1 MSHLIARGGLDT
13 LAKHAHPDAK
23 HLHNEL
29 PYRYFDDELGLFENV
44 DSIGFAKKLNIL
56 GGASDDLVDSLNE
69 LVRRCPEGNKWDY
82 QFVMT
87 GDNQVSQFIDQNKN
101 DLSQRGGIAQ
111 KIATNQAI
119 YAHHCAKNG
128 FGTRLGKQYRFD
140 LKNYNAYFFCTS
152 KESAEVVNDF
162 KSSLEYGLVQNG
174 ITHSPMQPHELVG
187 HVGQILNFNRE
198 QTTPKEKPYNED
210 DLLHTQMVELDSE
223 FLIHKEYVESRC
235 SIEGQQKSAHS
246 RILNFTLRNLP
257 TDFRLYNISN
267 CLASLKNASNS
278 LRSPF
283 RISCNF
289 RIENTGKQK
298 VANENKIRTLKKW
311 VDSPMAIFMPTASKE
326 YEERISLQEGFLS
339 EQFKIASMVF
349 SVTLFSNEE
358 DMKADT
364 ASALGAFG
372 EAGLSLIPTNMI
384 QGQALLSILPFNML
398 KFFGDAKKA
407 GRVRQIKTSNLVNF
421 FPIVGEFKRLS
432 GGMLLPTLRNQI
444 GYFHPFRCNTDNY
457 NMAVTGS
464 SGSGKSFIMQNIVY
478 PLYAMGGKC
487 FILDKGDSYK
497 KLTQTLG
504 GVYMTSGT
512 IFLNPFTHIAKAE
525 SLEGK
530 SFSDADT
537 STLNENDQKD
547 DPMSILL
554 GDITGLIASMAAPN
568 SDLGDYD
575 ESALSDA
582 ILMAWTA
589 HHNETLID
597 HVQEALFALS
607 KERGDDRRLSDLAHQ
622 LNKYCTTGIY
632 GDIFNKPSQLD
643 PNVHLT
649 TLELDGF
656 SDAVL
661 RPVVFALI
669 VSINQTMYLAGDRN
683 IPKMCIIEE
692 AWSLMSGSNR
702 QSRAFINKGYR
713 TARKFGGS
721 FASVTQGISDF
732 FLSEEAQAAYN
743 NSDIKLILRQG
754 SDFKKFV
761 KENPTAFDPYYV
773 SLINRF
779 QEAKLTGFSSAM
791 IQAGSVTSFHR
802 LFADPWSRALFST
815 EPNEYQY
822 CEKLTHCGMSI
833 EEAVEKTA
841 WHFYPDEMQEF
852 EAIKQQYEEDNNVT
866 I

>member
-1 MSHLIARGGLDT
+1 MSHLIAKGGLDT

-29 PYRYFDDELGLFENV
+29 PYRYFDDELGLFENTN
-44 DSIGFAKKLNIL
+44 SIGFAKKLNIL
-56 GGASDDLVDSLNE
+56 GGASDDLVESLNS
-69 LVRRCPEGNKWDY
+69 LICRFPEGNKWDY
-82 QFVMT
+82 QFVLT
-87 GDNQVSQFIDQNKN
+87 GNNQVSKFIDKNKK
-101 DLSQRGGIAQ
+101 DISGRGGIVE
-111 KIATNQAI
+111 KIASNQAI
-119 YAHHCAKNG
+119 YAHHCAKHG

-140 LKNYNAYFFCTS
+140 LKNYNAYFFCSS
-152 KESAEVVNDF
+152 KEQSETVNDF

-174 ITHSPMQPHELVG
+174 IEHSPMQPHELIE

-198 QTTPKEKPYNED
+198 QTRPVEKNYNDD
-210 DLLHTQMVELDSE
+210 DLLHTQMLELDSE

-235 SIEGQQKSAHS
+235 SVKKQDKPAHT
-246 RILNFTLRNLP
+246 RILNFSLRNLP
-257 TDFRLYNISN
+257 TEFRLYNLSN

-298 VANENKIRTLKKW
+298 VANEGKIRNLNKW
-311 VDSPMAIFMPTASKE
+311 VNSPMAIFMPTAKKE
-326 YEERISLQEGFLS
+326 YEERKELQEGFLS
-339 EQFKIASMVF
+339 EQYKIASMIF
-349 SVTLFSNEE
+349 TVTIFSNEE
-358 DMKADT
+358 EMKADV
-364 ASALGAFG
+364 AAALGVFG

-384 QGQALLSILPFNML
+384 QGQTLLSTLPFHML
-398 KFFGDAKKA
+398 TFFDDSRRA

-421 FPIVGEFKRLS
+421 FPIIGELKRLT
-432 GGMLLPTLRNQI
+432 GGMLLPTMRNQI

-457 NMAVTGS
+457 NMAITGS
-464 SGSGKSFIMQNIVY
+464 SGSGKSFFTQNIA
-478 PLYAMGGKC
+478 LSIYAAGGKC

-497 KLTQTLG
+497 KMTQTMN
-504 GVYMTSGT
+504 GVYMTAGN

-525 SLEGK
+525 ALEGN
-530 SFSDADT
+530 SFSEA
-537 STLNENDQKD
+537 SNDSKKEE

-554 GDITGLIASMAAPN
+554 GDITGLIAAMAAPT
-568 SDLGDYD
+568 SDLNDYN

-582 ILMAWTA
+582 ILIAWKK
-589 HHNETLID
+589 HRNDTLID
-597 HVQEALFALS
+597 HVQEALFELS
-607 KERGDDRRLSDLAHQ
+607 KARDNDRRLSDLAHQ
-622 LNKYCTTGIY
+622 LNKYCTSGIY

-656 SDAVL
+656 TDTVL

-702 QSRAFINKGYR
+702 QSRAFIDKGYR

-732 FLSEEAQAAYN
+732 FRSDEAQAAYN

-822 CEKLTHCGMSI
+822 CEKLNEHRI
-833 EEAVEKTA
+833 PLIDAVEKTA
-841 WHFYPDEMQEF
+841 WNFYPNEMQEF
-852 EAIKQQYEEDNNVT
+852 ENIKQQYEDEHHVT
-866 I
+866 V